1 MRLILTTDLP
11 NLGKAGQTVDV
22 APGYGRNYLIPRGF
36 AIIASP
42 GNERNLVQQ
51 QKTRAARE
59 AKTKA
64 DAQTL
69 ASQIESISLRI
80 VRKTGASEQL
90 YGSVT
95 SLDIAALLKERG
107 VTLDRRK
114 IDLQTPLKTLGTHK
128 VPIRLYPEVVAE
140 VEVTVVKE

>member
-114 IDLQTPLKTLGTHK
+114 IDLQTPLKTLGRHK